1 MAEGEKRRRIMDAT
15 ECRSLEDV
23 RAQID
28 RIDRELVKLIAERSG
43 YVNLAARFKR
53 RREEVVDEERIEQ
66 VIASARAL
74 ASGLGLDPR
83 VVEEIF
89 RSMID
94 RFIASE
100 YEAFDRI
107 HGAAEPAPG
116 DAGDPDRSR

>member
-1 MAEGEKRRRIMDAT
+1 MDAND
-15 ECRSLEDV
+15 CRSLEDV
-23 RAQID
+23 RAHID

-53 RREEVVDEERIEQ
+53 RREEVMDEERIEQ

-74 ASGLGLDPR
+74 ASGLGLDPQA
-83 VVEEIF
+83 VEEIF

-107 HGAAEPAPG
+107 HGAPRPAPG
-116 DAGDPDRSR
+116 HANDPDRSG